1 MMTFKKKWW
10 RHSIIGVMLV
20 GLAINLIG
28 EAIII
33 KGNSPEEFDLGHMA
47 LWFWIGL
54 FGIVS
59 LNAGFSFIA
68 DAVKQRIYMEMET
81 GEAPGKKPESK
92 Q

>member
-1 MMTFKKKWW
+1 M
-10 RHSIIGVMLV
+10 IGVSLI

-33 KGNSPEEFDLGHMA
+33 KGNSPAEFDLGHMA

-59 LNAGFSFIA
+59 LNAGISFVA

-81 GEAPGKKPESK
+81 GEAPQNEQASK
-92 Q
+92 E

>member
-54 FGIVS
+54 FGIVC
-59 LNAGFSFIA
+59 LNAGISFIA